1 MKLTTPFS
9 VIKNAISDIQ
19 RMHDFNY
26 NLPKEDY
33 WEDECKNHPT
43 NSHCLV
49 YCDQYY
55 TMV

>member
-9 VIKNAISDIQ
+9 VIKNAISDIR

-26 NLPKEDY
+26 NLPTEKY
-33 WEDECKNHPT
+33 WEDECRRHPT

-49 YCDQYY
+49 YCD
-55 TMV
+55 

>member
-26 NLPKEDY
+26 SLPKHNY
-33 WEDECKNHPT
+33 WEDECKDHPT

-49 YCDQYY
+49 YCD
-55 TMV
+55 